1 MEKKTESKVPAKT
14 DRKRSAA
21 PVDTISSLYSFPA
34 AFASSSKKVLRS
46 LNVFPLM
53 SDKLF
58 DGVKE
63 FHSKDFIENREI
75 FRQLQQEQHPHT
87 LFIGCSD
94 SRVVPSLITKSLPG
108 ELFIVRN
115 IANIVPV
122 HNMKQMDYVATS
134 AVIEYAVK
142 VLEVENI
149 IICGHSNCGGC
160 QALYYEPQRMRKL
173 PQTRKWLSLAKSVKN
188 SVKKKI
194 AENPVLESE
203 RSKMTEQLNIVQ
215 QMNHLLTYPYL
226 RSKYQKGQIRLMGW
240 YYAIETG
247 DVYNYSVEKRVFEKI
262 S

>member
-1 MEKKTESKVPAKT
+1 MEENFTQKHPDKSSKKRPG
-14 DRKRSAA
+14 A
-21 PVDTISSLYSFPA
+21 PGEFVSTLFSFPA
-34 AFASSSKKVLRS
+34 TLATSSKKVLHS
-46 LNVFPLM
+46 LNIIPM
-53 SDKLF
+53 KSDKLF

-75 FRQLQQEQHPHT
+75 FRLLQQEQHPHT

-122 HNMKQMDYVATS
+122 HNMRQLDYVATS

-160 QALYYEPQRMRKL
+160 QALYYESQKMRKL
-173 PQTRKWLSLAKSVKN
+173 PQTRKWLNLAKNVKQSVTRQ
-188 SVKKKI
+188 I
-194 AENPVLESE
+194 AENPTLEPE

-226 RSKYQKGQIRLMGW
+226 KSKYQRGEIRLMGW
-240 YYAIETG
+240 YYVLESG
-247 DVYNYSVEKRVFEKI
+247 DVYNYSIEKRIFEKI